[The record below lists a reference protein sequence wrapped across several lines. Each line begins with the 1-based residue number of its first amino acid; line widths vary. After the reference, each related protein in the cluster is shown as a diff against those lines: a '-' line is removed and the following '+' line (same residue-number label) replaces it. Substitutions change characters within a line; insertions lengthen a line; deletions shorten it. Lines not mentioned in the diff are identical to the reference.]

1 MKKEKSKS
9 MFDINVD
16 MKAFGIG
23 ENEELKTQ
31 YGEQGTTTVPA
42 NLFGESSFTYNG
54 LKIDLISLI
63 G

>member
-1 MKKEKSKS
+1 

-16 MKAFGIG
+16 MKAFGID

-31 YGEQGTTTVPA
+31 YGEQGTTTVSA